1 MLRTGTIVTV
11 QHATHWY
18 HSQSP
23 TCYALVPESQSNMLY
38 TGLCH
43 SPTCYALV
51 PLFQTNMLLT
61 GIIVTV
67 QHATHWYHSHIPT
80 CCTLVP

>member
-23 TCYALVPESQSNMLY
+23 TCYALVPLSQSNMQ
-38 TGLCH
+38 
-43 SPTCYALV
+43 ALV
-51 PLFQTNMLLT
+51 F
-61 GIIVTV
+61 VTV
-67 QHATHWYHSHIPT
+67 QHATHWYDCSKPT
-80 CCTLVP
+80 CYSLVP